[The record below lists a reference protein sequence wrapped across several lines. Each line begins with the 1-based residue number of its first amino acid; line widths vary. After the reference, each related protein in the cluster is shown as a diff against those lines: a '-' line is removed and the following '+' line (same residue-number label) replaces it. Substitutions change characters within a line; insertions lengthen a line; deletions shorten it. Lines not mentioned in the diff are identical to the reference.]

1 MKRHDSCDTAA
12 SCERMTA
19 LEPGQFQRP
28 GSQGICA
35 CVAPITP
42 VLCTPR
48 FMECKCQRSG
58 SQQPGKIALECQR
71 PGVLTVGPE
80 LSLQIAPASLQHDT
94 WQLAWEASMTSTMRP
109 IDVTEPAAP
118 KGTAVLGESE
128 PSGMCGAEFMEHECE
143 RVQGRRSQCPDCSSA
158 RQFLRIVDRG
168 RCACQSLADAL
179 LITRYESRYTE
190 AGISRGRVA
199 GCVPAHLGLFTDR

>member
-1 MKRHDSCDTAA
+1 MRANDSIGARPVSKA
-12 SCERMTA
+12 WVAEYSCMR
-19 LEPGQFQRP
+19 
-28 GSQGICA
+28 CA
-35 CVAPITP
+35 YHA

-48 FMECKCQRSG
+48 FMECKCRRSG

-80 LSLQIAPASLQHDT
+80 LSPQIAPASLQHDT

-128 PSGMCGAEFMEHECE
+128 PSGMCGAEFM
-143 RVQGRRSQCPDCSSA
+143 
-158 RQFLRIVDRG
+158 
-168 RCACQSLADAL
+168 
-179 LITRYESRYTE
+179 
-190 AGISRGRVA
+190 
-199 GCVPAHLGLFTDR
+199 